1 MTDSPDHEYE
11 RPKLGEGSQDELDRR
26 LNDALAKYSAAEPR
40 PGLEDRILTSLRD
53 EQMGA
58 PAFAWW
64 QWVMVPV
71 LAVAVMAYGLWWQFG
86 KSNRPPIASHP
97 IVSAPSVNVPEREI
111 AHRDPSTPPTR
122 KTERAHGRRPQS
134 PVRAVQGAS
143 PKLDQFPSPQ
153 PLSEQELALAKYAS
167 AFPEE
172 ATLIAT
178 AQEEFENETQRKA
191 KQFQSEAQGSDER

>member
-26 LNDALAKYSAAEPR
+26 LNDALAKYSAAAPR

-86 KSNRPPIASHP
+86 KSNRPPIANHP
-97 IVSAPSVNVPEREI
+97 IVSAPSVNVPGTRNCSPRPEYSTHTKNGTRARQETPI
-111 AHRDPSTPPTR
+111 A
-122 KTERAHGRRPQS
+122 G
-134 PVRAVQGAS
+134 
-143 PKLDQFPSPQ
+143 
-153 PLSEQELALAKYAS
+153 
-167 AFPEE
+167 
-172 ATLIAT
+172 
-178 AQEEFENETQRKA
+178 
-191 KQFQSEAQGSDER
+191 QGSSRGESQT